1 MLANIEPP
9 QRPRIGATSVSAS
22 TPTLKASVRCR
33 PDLKNARYQQTL
45 KQGDLLLGRL
55 QKLSK
60 VVDVE

>member
-1 MLANIEPP
+1 MCHKCKHGLGHVYPAPVLM
-9 QRPRIGATSVSAS
+9 ALVH
-22 TPTLKASVRCR
+22 CR

>member
-1 MLANIEPP
+1 MAF
-9 QRPRIGATSVSAS
+9 VH
-22 TPTLKASVRCR
+22 CR